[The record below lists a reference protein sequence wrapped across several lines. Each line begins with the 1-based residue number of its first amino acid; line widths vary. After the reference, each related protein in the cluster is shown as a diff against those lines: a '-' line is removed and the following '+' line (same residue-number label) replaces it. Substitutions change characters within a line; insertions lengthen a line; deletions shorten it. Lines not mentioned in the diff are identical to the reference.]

1 MIGGALINGCR
12 RRSPSSI
19 VKLISSAILCR
30 GTHNTCNAYSPSE
43 SKLQRL
49 LSTEIQY
56 QCDYAPPHQPV
67 TEYGRFMVE
76 DRPGEQSVTMR
87 GKSSEDENIKIEA
100 AMFDGIIVQQKAE
113 GQENVHLHISMSV
126 DIWKGEGTNNS
137 NSANAMKFVCSAW
150 PNTLE
155 IQKVF
160 MCRHDDASPPARLYM
175 GPQFKNL
182 NTRLQIGFYEF
193 LNTRGVNDGLSM
205 FLHKYMMNKDRI
217 ELIQWLGKLNCFL
230 KT

>member
-12 RRSPSSI
+12 SPSSI
-19 VKLISSAILCR
+19 FKFISSTLLRR
-30 GTHNTCNAYSPSE
+30 GTHNTCIAYSPSD

-49 LSTEIQY
+49 LSAEIQY

-67 TEYGRFMVE
+67 TEYGKFLVE
-76 DRPGEQSVTMR
+76 NRDGEQLITMR
-87 GKSSEDENIKIEA
+87 GKSSEGENIKIEA
-100 AMFDGIIVQQKAE
+100 AMFDGYIVDQKAE

-137 NSANAMKFVCSAW
+137 ANANAMKFVCSAW

-155 IQKVF
+155 IRKVF
-160 MCRHDDASPPARLYM
+160 MCRHDDALSPARLYT
-175 GPQFKNL
+175 GPQFKDL
-182 NTRLQIGFYEF
+182 NTKLQIGFYEF

-205 FLHKYMMNKDRI
+205 FLHRYMMNKDRI
-217 ELIQWLGKLNCFL
+217 ELIQWLTKLDSVL
-230 KT
+230 KK